1 MDKNAFMRVQKYNR
15 EVPTPKPSK
24 ITEERKTGFT
34 LPVSRVSNDGKAL
47 ASLGACLTV
56 ADTDL
61 VVSSPSP
68 DPLNESLLM
77 FNKICK

>member
-1 MDKNAFMRVQKYNR
+1 MRVQKYNR

-34 LPVSRVSNDGKAL
+34 LPASRVSNDGKAL

-61 VVSSPSP
+61 VVSNPSP